1 MRMQQAAEQVSN
13 TPLADF
19 SIGLCLFLAAFVIVL
34 FFKDEPRRGASP
46 KNPVELDTEYAE
58 TRYK

>member
-1 MRMQQAAEQVSN
+1 MQQAAEQVGN

-34 FFKDEPRRGASP
+34 FFKDEPKRRGSGTNPPP
-46 KNPVELDTEYAE
+46 KTPPPE
-58 TRYK
+58 TGMRQ